1 MSSFIRACYNTSYN
15 NWSPNPGINVGTC
28 SCHTEA
34 IKKSRQ
40 QGLISEQNNID
51 NLIVSDKLETL
62 AAEMNTHIDTQHF
75 IDILVGNEYF
85 QQWYLLSVDVPDH
98 MKWLDE
104 LLSVNETEIDKACR
118 GILLTLF

>member
-1 MSSFIRACYNTSYN
+1 MLTKYGKQSDAKLNAWKKKR
-15 NWSPNPGINVGTC
+15 
-28 SCHTEA
+28 EA

-40 QGLISEQNNID
+40 QGLISEQNNIH
-51 NLIVSDKLETL
+51 NLFASDKLETL